1 MSTRLIVLLFII
13 LLGACSRAPEPAS
26 TAGSG
31 PVAGSSATSTATLV
45 AKPASIRKCDAHDG
59 NATVTLE
66 WDAPGMNF
74 MSVRVGAPDGTIFS
88 RSQGK
93 GTAET
98 GPWVRE
104 DTRFF
109 LINEADQ
116 SVLARLTIP
125 FVDC

>member
-1 MSTRLIVLLFII
+1 MSTRLIVLFVIA
-13 LLGACSRAPEPAS
+13 LLSACSRTPEPAS
-26 TAGSG
+26 TTASDPETGST
-31 PVAGSSATSTATLV
+31 ATSTATLV

-74 MSVRVGAPDGTIFS
+74 MSVRVGSPDGTIFS

-98 GPWVRE
+98 GAWVRE

-116 SVLARLTIP
+116 SVLARLKIP